1 MDESVFRQLLSR
13 SVTTVLDR
21 VTLDKGADCVR
32 QGQVRDLRY
41 SADNGSAGVVIGMV
55 DGSDE
60 PCTAGVRIALQGGR
74 PQLDTQCTCPLEG
87 ECKHVA
93 AITLKLLGA
102 PLPDIQPG
110 DARAPKGV
118 DLGAWKRW
126 FESLEGPRSPLP
138 RAPAT
143 DPAQVFGILLRL
155 GEGALPRLLVQPVWL
170 KPNRKGGLGSPQPI
184 GQGYYYGGDPW
195 ERLTPEQFE
204 HVARLRM
211 GVTGYSGS
219 GAWYTLTGL
228 RDESL
233 LEILV
238 NSHPCFVDKP
248 SKGRVVLAAP
258 RSLGWDWRTE
268 ADGSQTLI
276 ARLDGDS
283 AKTRLLR
290 IDGVWYFDEQARA
303 LGRVDGDARLVEAA
317 LRAPPLLPEQAPLVA
332 DRLRETEGVHKL
344 PAPARPE
351 VAEACRVVP
360 VPVLTLRAFP
370 QLTHAGGAPL
380 RYQAGVARLDFDYA
394 GPRLPHS
401 PAAARERRMHE
412 GRLLEIVR
420 DRSAEI
426 AALERLEA
434 LGFIEADMLPA
445 IPGLGRHALR
455 PGDFVLEPRR
465 AQIAPAE
472 QLFAMAPRLRDQG
485 FRLESEAGFPFEL
498 LDEPEHWHAEI
509 EEHGNAW
516 FDVSLGIDIGGE
528 RIDLL
533 PVLRNLLA
541 DPAFPLLPRKGEA
554 DDAVWL
560 VAVDARR
567 RVPLPLARLRQLIA
581 PLLEWLES
589 APAAATGPGDA
600 APSGL
605 RLLRAQAGVISE
617 LAATRGL
624 VWRGGERLRAQI
636 ERLREARE
644 PASEPPGFTATLR
657 RYQRDGLAWLGFL
670 ADAGL
675 GGVLADDMGL
685 GKTVQVL
692 AHLLTEKQRGRLD
705 RPALVIAPTSL
716 VANWRSEAQRF
727 TPDLRVLVLHGPARG
742 GLHEEIP
749 HHDLVITT
757 YPLLARD
764 REELVAREY
773 ALLVLD
779 EAQAI
784 KNARSQAARI
794 VRELPARRRLAM
806 TGTPLE
812 NHLGELWAQFD
823 AVEPGLL
830 GSERDFARF
839 YRTPIEKHGDVERRE
854 RLGRRI
860 APLLLRRRKEDVLAD
875 LPEKTFIPC
884 NVELE
889 GAQRELYETLRLAQ
903 HERVLAEVQK
913 RGLAQSG
920 IVVLDALLKLR
931 QACCDPR
938 LVKLEGARKVEG
950 SAKLELLLEL
960 TDSLV
965 AEGRRILVFSQFAE
979 MLGLIGEALDARGQH
994 WQTLTGQTPG
1004 TQRAELVERFQAGE
1018 VPLFLISLKAG
1029 GVGLNLTA
1037 ADTVIH
1043 YDPWW
1048 NPAVEAQATDRA
1060 HRIGQ
1065 DKPVFVYKLICSG
1078 TVEEKIQALQ
1088 QRKADL
1094 AAAVLEG
1101 GSTQSLR
1108 FDENDLAELFAPLQ
1122 A

>member
-1 MDESVFRQLLSR
+1 MDESVFRQLLTR
-13 SVTTVLDR
+13 SVTSVLDR
-21 VTLDKGADCVR
+21 PTLDKGADYVR
-32 QGQVRDLRY
+32 QGHVRTLRY
-41 SADNGSAGVVIGMV
+41 SSDDSAGVLIGQV
-55 DGSDE
+55 DGTATE
-60 PCTAGVRIALQGGR
+60 PYTAGVRIALQGAR
-74 PQLDTQCTCPLEG
+74 PLLDTQCTCPLEG

-93 AITLKLLGA
+93 AITLKMLGA
-102 PLPDIQPG
+102 PLPDIETE
-110 DARAPKGV
+110 ARTQKGV

-126 FESLEGPRSPLP
+126 FESLEAA
-138 RAPAT
+138 RAPLSRKPVA

-155 GEGALPRLLVQPVWL
+155 GEGALPHLLVQPVWL

-184 GQGYYYGGDPW
+184 GHGYYYGGDPW

-211 GVTGYSGS
+211 GVTGYTGS

-233 LEILV
+233 LEILIA
-238 NSHPCFVDKP
+238 SHPCFVDKP
-248 SKGRVVLAAP
+248 SKGRVTLAAP
-258 RSLGWDWRTE
+258 RALGWDWRTE

-276 ARLDGDS
+276 ARLGGDS

-290 IDGVWYFDEQARA
+290 IDGVWYFDEITRE

-332 DRLRETEGVHKL
+332 DRLRETAVASKL
-344 PAPARPE
+344 PEPARPAA
-351 VAEACRVVP
+351 AEAHRVVP

-370 QLTHAGGAPL
+370 QLAHVNGAPL

-394 GPRLPHS
+394 GPRLPYAPS
-401 PAAARERRMHE
+401 AARERRMHE

-426 AALERLEA
+426 AAVERLEE
-434 LGFIEADMLPA
+434 LGFVEAGMLPS
-445 IPGLGRHALR
+445 IPGLGRHTL
-455 PGDFVLEPRR
+455 GHSDFVLEPRR

-472 QLFAMAPRLRDQG
+472 QLFALATRLRDQG
-485 FRLESEAGFPFEL
+485 FRLESESGFPFEL
-498 LDEPEHWHAEI
+498 LDEPEQWHAEVAD
-509 EEHGNAW
+509 EGNAW
-516 FDVSLGIDIGGE
+516 FDVSLGIDVAGE

-541 DPAFPLLPRKGEA
+541 DPSFPLAPRKGEA
-554 DDAVWL
+554 EDAVWL
-560 VAVDARR
+560 VPIDARR
-567 RVPLPLARLRQLIA
+567 RVPLPLARLRRLIA

-589 APAAATGPGDA
+589 TPPVQVDPERG
-600 APSGL
+600 GL
-605 RLLRAQAGVISE
+605 RLLRAHAGVIDE
-617 LAATRGL
+617 LAASSGL
-624 VWRGGERLRAQI
+624 AWRGGERLRTQI

-692 AHLLTEKQRGRLD
+692 AHLLAEKQRGRLE
-705 RPALVIAPTSL
+705 RPALVVAPTSL
-716 VANWRSEAQRF
+716 VANWRSEAEHF

-742 GLHEEIP
+742 GLHEAIP
-749 HHDLVITT
+749 RHDLVITT

-764 REELVAREY
+764 QEELIAHDY

-784 KNARSQAARI
+784 KNAKSQAARI
-794 VRELPARRRLAM
+794 VRTIPAARRLAM

-830 GSERDFARF
+830 GSERDFVRF

-950 SAKLELLLEL
+950 SAKLDLLLDL

-965 AEGRRILVFSQFAE
+965 AEGRRILVFSQFTE
-979 MLGLIGEALDARGQH
+979 MLALIGEALDARGQP

-1065 DKPVFVYKLICSG
+1065 DKPVFVYKLICTG

-1108 FDENDLAELFAPLQ
+1108 FDESDLAELFAPL
-1122 A
+1122 

>member
-1 MDESVFRQLLSR
+1 MDESLYRQLLSR
-13 SVTTVLDR
+13 SMASVLDR
-21 VTLDKGADCVR
+21 ATLDKGADYVR
-32 QGQVRDLRY
+32 RGRVREIWFNRDGDDGGILLGAVQG
-41 SADNGSAGVVIGMV
+41 SAD
-55 DGSDE
+55 D
-60 PCTAGVRIALQGGR
+60 PYTAGVRIGLGSGR
-74 PQLDTQCTCPLEG
+74 PDVDTQCTCPLEG

-93 AITLKLLGA
+93 AIALKMLGA
-102 PLPDIQPG
+102 RLPEVGANAPAP
-110 DARAPKGV
+110 ARRT
-118 DLGAWKRW
+118 DLGAWKGW
-126 FESLEGPRSPLP
+126 FESLEAPKSAPP
-138 RAPAT
+138 RAPAS
-143 DPAQVFGILLRL
+143 DPSQVFGILLRI
-155 GEGALPRLLVQPVWL
+155 GEGTLPRLLAQPVWL
-170 KPNRKGGLGSPQPI
+170 KPNKRGGLGAPQPV
-184 GQGYYYGGDPW
+184 GHTYYGGDPW

-211 GVTGYSGS
+211 GATGYSGT
-219 GAWYTLTGL
+219 GASYTLTGL

-233 LEILV
+233 LEILLA
-238 NSHPCFVDKP
+238 SHPCFVDKP
-248 SKGRVVLAAP
+248 SAGRVELGPP
-258 RSLGWDWRTE
+258 RALGWDWR
-268 ADGSQTLI
+268 AGNDGSQTLI
-276 ARLDGDS
+276 ARLDGDP
-283 AKTRLLR
+283 ANTRLLR
-290 IDGVWYFDEQARA
+290 VGGVWYFDAKARR

-317 LRAPPLLPEQAPLVA
+317 LRAPPLLPEHAPLVA
-332 DRLRETEGVHKL
+332 DRLQATAAVREL
-344 PAPARPE
+344 PSPARPAM
-351 VAEACRVVP
+351 AEAHRVVP
-360 VPVLTLRAFP
+360 VPVLTLRSFP
-370 QLTHAGGAPL
+370 LLTHVNGAPL
-380 RYQAGVARLDFDYA
+380 RYQAGAARLGFDYA
-394 GPRLPHS
+394 GPRLPFV
-401 PAAARERRMHE
+401 PAQAVERHMHE

-426 AALERLEA
+426 AACERLEA
-434 LGFIEADMLPA
+434 LGFIDVELLPR
-445 IPGLGRHALR
+445 IPGIGRDVLVD
-455 PGDFVLEPRR
+455 GDFVLEPRR
-465 AQIAPAE
+465 AQLVPAE
-472 QLFAMAPRLRDQG
+472 QLFAMSPRLREQG
-485 FRLESEAGFPFEL
+485 FRLETDAGFPFEL
-498 LDEPEHWHAEI
+498 LDEPDDWYAEI
-509 EEHGNAW
+509 EESGIAW
-516 FDVSLGIDIGGE
+516 FDLSLGIDIGGE

-533 PVLRNLLA
+533 PVLRSLLA
-541 DPAFPLLPRKGEA
+541 DPTFPLAARKGE
-554 DDAVWL
+554 DPDAVWL
-560 VAVDARR
+560 VPIDARR
-567 RVPLPLARLRQLIA
+567 RVPLPLARLRQLMA
-581 PLLEWLES
+581 PLLEWLQQ
-589 APAAATGPGDA
+589 APAGGADEGH
-600 APSGL
+600 L
-605 RLLRAQAGVISE
+605 RLRRAQATVIDE
-617 LAATRGL
+617 LSGATGL
-624 VWRGGERLRAQI
+624 PWRGGERLRAEL
-636 ERLREARE
+636 ERLRSARE
-644 PASEPPGFTATLR
+644 PALEPPGFNATLR
-657 RYQRDGLAWLGFL
+657 AYQRDGLAWLGFL

-692 AHLLTEKQRGRLD
+692 AHLLAEKQRGRLE
-705 RPALVIAPTSL
+705 RPALIVAPTSL
-716 VANWRSEAQRF
+716 VANWRDEARRF
-727 TPDLRVLVLHGPARG
+727 APALSVLVVHGPTRA
-742 GLHEEIP
+742 GLHEGIP

-757 YPLLARD
+757 YPLLTRD
-764 REELVAREY
+764 RDELLAHEY
-773 ALLVLD
+773 AVLVLD

-784 KNARSQAARI
+784 KNAKSQAAKI
-794 VRELPARRRLAM
+794 VREIPARRRLAM

-830 GSERDFARF
+830 GSERHFTRF

-854 RLGRRI
+854 RLSRRI

-875 LPEKTFIPC
+875 LPEKTYIPR
-884 NVELE
+884 NIELD

-938 LVKLEGARKVEG
+938 LVKLEGARRVKQ

-979 MLGLIGEALDARGQH
+979 MLALIGQALDARKQK

-1004 TQRAELVERFQAGE
+1004 TQRAELVERFQAGD

-1108 FDENDLAELFAPLQ
+1108 FDESDLAELFAPL
-1122 A
+1122 

>member
-1 MDESVFRQLLSR
+1 MDESLFRQLLTR
-13 SVTTVLDR
+13 SVTAVLDR
-21 VTLDKGADCVR
+21 STLDKGADYVR
-32 QGQVRDLRY
+32 QGRVRALRY
-41 SADNGSAGVVIGMV
+41 SSDEDAAGILIGQV
-55 DGSDE
+55 DG
-60 PCTAGVRIALQGGR
+60 TAKQPYTSGVRIALNGGR
-74 PQLDTQCTCPLEG
+74 PHIDTQCTCPLEG

-93 AITLKLLGA
+93 AITLKMLGA
-102 PLPDIQPG
+102 RLPDLEPS
-110 DARAPKGV
+110 DTRPHKGV
-118 DLGAWKRW
+118 DLGAWRRW
-126 FESLEGPRSPLP
+126 FESLEAPRTPLP
-138 RAPAT
+138 RAPTPDA
-143 DPAQVFGILLRL
+143 AQVFGILLRL

-170 KPNRKGGLGSPQPI
+170 KPNRRGGLGAPQPI
-184 GQGYYYGGDPW
+184 GHGYYGGDPW

-211 GVTGYSGS
+211 GTTGYAGT

-238 NSHPCFVDKP
+238 NSHPCFIDKP
-248 SKGRVVLAAP
+248 SQGRIVLASA

-276 ARLDGDS
+276 ARLDGES

-290 IDGVWYFDEQARA
+290 IQGVWYFDAQTREI
-303 LGRVDGDARLVEAA
+303 GRVDGDARLVEAA
-317 LRAPPLLPEQAPLVA
+317 LRAPPLLPEHAPLVA
-332 DRLRETEGVHKL
+332 DRLKQTAVVREL
-344 PAPARPE
+344 PAPARPG
-351 VAEACRVVP
+351 VAEAHRVVP

-370 QLTHAGGAPL
+370 QMSHVNGVPA
-380 RYQAGVARLDFDYA
+380 RYQAGAARLSFDYA
-394 GPRLPHS
+394 GPRLAYTLSEP
-401 PAAARERRMHE
+401 RERRMHE

-426 AALERLEA
+426 AAVERLEA
-434 LGFIEADMLPA
+434 LGLIDAELAPT
-445 IPGLGRHALR
+445 IPGLGRHVLAK
-455 PGDFVLEPRR
+455 GDFILEPRR
-465 AQIAPAE
+465 HQLAPAE
-472 QLFAMAPRLRDQG
+472 QLFAMSTRLRDQG
-485 FRLESEAGFPFEL
+485 FRLESDAGFPFEL
-498 LDEPEHWHAEI
+498 LDEPEAWHAEI
-509 EEHGNAW
+509 DDAGNPW
-516 FDVSLGIDIGGE
+516 FDVSLGIDVGGE
-528 RIDLL
+528 RVDLL
-533 PVLRNLLA
+533 PVLRELLA
-541 DPAFPLLPRKGEA
+541 DPSFPLAPRKGEA

-560 VAVDARR
+560 VPIDARR
-567 RVPLPLARLRQLIA
+567 RVPLPLARLRQLIT
-581 PLLEWLES
+581 PLLEWLERMPES
-589 APAAATGPGDA
+589 SSDAPAH
-600 APSGL
+600 GL
-605 RLLRAQAGVISE
+605 RLLRAQAGVIDE
-617 LAATRGL
+617 LAANGGL
-624 VWRGGERLRAQI
+624 AWRGGERLRAQI
-636 ERLREARE
+636 ERLRDARE
-644 PASEPPGFTATLR
+644 PAVEPPGFMATLR

-692 AHLLTEKQRGRLD
+692 AHLLTEKQAGRLE
-705 RPALVIAPTSL
+705 RPALVVAPTSL
-716 VANWRSEAQRF
+716 VANWRSEAARF
-727 TPDLRVLVLHGPARG
+727 APDLRVLVLHGPARG
-742 GLHEEIP
+742 GLHEAIP

-764 REELVAREY
+764 QEALVAHEY

-784 KNARSQAARI
+784 KNAKSQAARI
-794 VRELPARRRLAM
+794 VRTIPAARRLAM

-812 NHLGELWAQFD
+812 NHIGELWAQFD

-830 GSERDFARF
+830 GSEREFTRF
-839 YRTPIEKHGDVERRE
+839 YRTPIEKHADVERRE

-860 APLLLRRRKEDVLAD
+860 APLLLRRRKEDVLSD

-884 NVELE
+884 NIELE

-938 LVKLEGARKVEG
+938 LVKLAGARKVEG
-950 SAKLELLLEL
+950 SAKLDLLLEL

-965 AEGRRILVFSQFAE
+965 DEGRRILVFSQFAE
-979 MLGLIGEALDARGQH
+979 MLALIGEALEARGQAF
-994 WQTLTGQTPG
+994 QTLTGQTPG
-1004 TQRAELVERFQAGE
+1004 TQRAELVERFQKGE

-1037 ADTVIH
+1037 ADVVIH

-1065 DKPVFVYKLICSG
+1065 DKPVFVYKLICTG

-1108 FDENDLAELFAPLQ
+1108 FDESDLAELFAPL
-1122 A
+1122 